1 MKEFRYFPYGVWCSH
16 VLGPFRI
23 RPINVNDNYGC
34 DGDDSDYNKGEDDVE
49 GDKNQDTMMNQGRR
63 MGGRGGRNDLPFLSY
78 LWVYFTAL
86 ACLKPKFMEKK
97 DRMIYLI
104 FTSLAISYLSVN
116 LIHAIE

>member
-1 MKEFRYFPYGVWCSH
+1 M
-16 VLGPFRI
+16 
-23 RPINVNDNYGC
+23 NDNYDC
-34 DGDDSDYNKGEDDVE
+34 DGDDSNYNKGEDDVE

-63 MGGRGGRNDLPFLSY
+63 MGGRRGRNDLPFLSY